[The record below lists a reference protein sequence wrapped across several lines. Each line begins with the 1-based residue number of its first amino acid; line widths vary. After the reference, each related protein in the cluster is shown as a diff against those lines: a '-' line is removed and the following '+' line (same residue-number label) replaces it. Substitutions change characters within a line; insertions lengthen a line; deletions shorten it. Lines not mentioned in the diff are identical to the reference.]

1 MGSLALSSRDFCS
14 RSKWFCHLASVQND
28 ERLGRRRVS
37 FDRGRSS
44 GFTVR
49 AVAQIEPK
57 CRDHDDQVGDRA
69 VVISCSEVG
78 IAVGLDVRET
88 SRRMKISRAN
98 RGIVPWNKGKKHSA
112 ETIQKIR
119 ERTRIAMQ
127 SPKVRMKLVNF
138 GHRQSN
144 ETRMKIGAAV
154 RIGWRRRREKMKV
167 QATCFYAWQNLIA
180 EASRKGLFVEKEM
193 KWNSYNTLDEQL
205 EKEWLESIE
214 QRKSMPRLKGVQRA
228 SKSPEQ
234 KRRIAEAIAAKWADP
249 DYRERVCSGMAKHH
263 GTAVG
268 SERKPRRRPVGIIK
282 STRQNLKKKTNET
295 ENASST
301 DNIKRSTVQRSNKPL
316 YEDPLAS
323 SKLEMIKNI
332 RSQRKAADSEIA
344 EAVER
349 ARLLIAQAEK
359 AAEALE
365 FAATRSA
372 TAQASL
378 LETRKLIAEAIELI
392 EAVEKGEISSNE
404 NVSHGPSGGGTGL
417 SGRVGYEKIK
427 GSFEEPS
434 HKWTV
439 NGRQSLVSGNGVGFD
454 FSKFT
459 LQNVLNLDGQFTL
472 SGSGEMDMSPNGTQ
486 GSLDSDQGEESPGPV
501 RVTKKWV
508 RGRLVEVVD
517 EA

>member
-138 GHRQSN
+138 GHRQRLYHCGN

-439 NGRQSLVSGNGVGFD
+439 NGRQSLVSG
-454 FSKFT
+454 
-459 LQNVLNLDGQFTL
+459 
-472 SGSGEMDMSPNGTQ
+472 SGEMDMSPNGTQ